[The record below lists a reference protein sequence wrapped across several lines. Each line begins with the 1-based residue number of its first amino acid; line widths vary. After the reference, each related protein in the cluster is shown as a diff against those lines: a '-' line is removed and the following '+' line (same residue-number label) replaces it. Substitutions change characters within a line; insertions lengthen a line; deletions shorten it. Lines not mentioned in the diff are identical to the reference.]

1 MTDRY
6 RPEPLTA
13 RATDSPHWRGGPR
26 HPILGVMD
34 FFGRM
39 SPLRAYRDLRLFL
52 AGRET
57 YELGFLAAA
66 MLITGFFIY
75 AFAKDSAVEPTYKR
89 DIVYVQQWRADRTEA
104 QIRAQQAIDA
114 PIKAKAM
121 AEQKAAQEKRQAGF
135 KKMDDALSRWGL

>member
-1 MTDRY
+1 
-6 RPEPLTA
+6 
-13 RATDSPHWRGGPR
+13 
-26 HPILGVMD
+26 MD